1 MKHSF
6 LKRKTTSDYEPLC
19 WQTIQPEAPLLRML
33 YINAFCDKRNVYARV
48 GFDVFYFLNYVSCY
62 HELCELGN
70 LVPWCQEHECVSENE
85 VTVKYSLSLKTN
97 PVLG

>member
-1 MKHSF
+1 MNLCVDKQSNQKHHC
-6 LKRKTTSDYEPLC
+6 YVC
-19 WQTIQPEAPLLRML
+19 
-33 YINAFCDKRNVYARV
+33 YISMPSVTKDKRNVYARV

-70 LVPWCQEHECVSENE
+70 LVPWYQEHECVPENE
-85 VTVKYSLSLKTN
+85 VTVKYSLSLKTS